1 MLSENAIRNLST
13 VILWCYPIFSP
24 LHPLYLFE
32 LLHLNQ
38 LLCRARMAVS
48 RVIFPSC
55 GVDIVTT
62 TIFVRSLD
70 RSPILIVVTR
80 NKAQLQNERVRA
92 RVYAFVFLI
101 GYAQFT
107 DASCFEYFAHPCA
120 RITNEMLRKGGAK
133 TKGGRKWISMSAVW
147 FEFFPL
153 SLFSLSLSLSL
164 SLFSISFYDRNFL
177 LSCITSSLPRSGPR
191 ACVCRRYGLVPLHYG
206 CVIIIYSFSMGT

>member
-1 MLSENAIRNLST
+1 
-13 VILWCYPIFSP
+13 
-24 LHPLYLFE
+24 
-32 LLHLNQ
+32 
-38 LLCRARMAVS
+38 MAVS
-48 RVIFPSC
+48 RVIFPGC
-55 GVDIVTT
+55 GVERHCYDYHFRT
-62 TIFVRSLD
+62 RSLD

-80 NKAQLQNERVRA
+80 NKAQLQNARVRA
-92 RVYAFVFLI
+92 RVYAFVFLT

-120 RITNEMLRKGGAK
+120 RITNELEMLRKGGAK

-147 FEFFPL
+147 FEFFL
-153 SLFSLSLSLSL
+153 FLFLFSLSLFL

-191 ACVCRRYGLVPLHYG
+191 ACVRRRYGLVPLHYG